1 MSTCSALI
9 NFLMDKLQYRASRW
23 ARVHIQTG
31 AAWWVLWWPLPLIM
45 NFEVT
50 LTTRSPRR
58 SRDRWRRGWGA
69 GSPSRCNT
77 GSPTAAAGTASSSP
91 TDTPVYWKKITSFI
105 QGQLL
110 HPQQIPLCIEKNHIL
125 HSYSKNSIKVNFYL
139 PNRHPCVLKKITSF
153 ILTPKTV
160 MVNKRST
167 QTPLCVEKNY
177 ILHSYEG
184 CSLGEKTQPSFLL

>member
-1 MSTCSALI
+1 
-9 NFLMDKLQYRASRW
+9 
-23 ARVHIQTG
+23 
-31 AAWWVLWWPLPLIM
+31 M

-91 TDTPVYWKKITSFI
+91 TDTPVYLKKITSFI
-105 QGQLL
+105 LTPKTVSRSTFTSLTDTPVYWKKLHTSFLLQKQYQGQLL
-110 HPQQIPLCIEKNHIL
+110 PPQQTLLCIEKNHIL
-125 HSYSKNSIKVNFYL
+125 HSYSKNSFKVNFYL

-153 ILTPKTV
+153 IPTLKAV
-160 MVNKRST
+160 LGGKHN
-167 QTPLCVEKNY
+167 
-177 ILHSYEG
+177 LHFYSKSH
-184 CSLGEKTQPSFLL
+184 SLNISQPSFLL

>member
-9 NFLMDKLQYRASRW
+9 NFLMDKLHYKASRW

-31 AAWWVLWWPLPLIM
+31 AAWWVLWWPLPLVMI
-45 NFEVT
+45 FEVT

-91 TDTPVYWKKITSFI
+91 TDTPVYWKKLNPSFLLQKQY

-110 HPQQIPLCIEKNHIL
+110 PPQQIPLCIEKNYIL

-139 PNRHPCVLKKITSF
+139 PNRHLCVLKKITSF
-153 ILTPKTV
+153 IHTPKTV
-160 MVNKRST
+160 SRST
-167 QTPLCVEKNY
+167 FTSPTDTSVY
-177 ILHSYEG
+177 
-184 CSLGEKTQPSFLL
+184 